1 MENSGT
7 SVRSST
13 FLDKDSETRSEGQT
27 SEDVEE
33 EGGPAPS
40 KRLIQ
45 WGKDSQNLEKDLNW
59 VYRLLDTAPPKYNY
73 EQPLVL
79 LVNIFNE
86 DFCPFGLF
94 FSATLI
100 NEFFFYYVQF
110 KQDMELKDK
119 IK

>member
-7 SVRSST
+7 SVQSST
-13 FLDKDSETRSEGQT
+13 VWDKDSETRSKGQT

-45 WGKDSQNLEKDLNW
+45 WGKDSQNLEKDQNW

-73 EQPLVL
+73 EQPLVP
-79 LVNIFNE
+79 LVNVFNE

-94 FSATLI
+94 HSVTSI
-100 NEFFFYYVQF
+100 NEFVFYYVQF
-110 KQDMELKDK
+110 K
-119 IK
+119 